1 MAKNATV
8 SSTKISSETVSKA
21 RISNTTTIN
30 ARFVESLT
38 ELLGPVLTVYL
49 NTLPPDASTQ
59 PLAKESEVW
68 IKHQAKEL
76 AKTLSEK
83 EQKRF
88 WRQVER
94 IEEFLAKHK
103 QQEKA
108 LVIVAG
114 PGAWQAVPLRTA
126 VENEIYWGPAAITQL
141 VWMLNENRPHCVVA
155 LDRKGARFFRYWTGE
170 LTKLAEHT
178 FAVDMSQWKEKDLGH
193 VSIDGMK
200 KARGSQR
207 DTYERRVDAQ
217 YKKMCRETAAEAR
230 KLCEKEKLEAI
241 FIVGSDRLTHPIEAE
256 FPKQFRERVVRI
268 KEDFGGLPLPE
279 LQQRL
284 GPTIAAWERQ
294 DEKEMVKHLLA
305 DERKAV
311 VGMDETLAQLQK
323 GKMRTL
329 VLARSVHG
337 DLHECIECGW
347 MDRSA
352 DPVCPVCGRERK
364 AVELRDM
371 LPKLARSNNTG
382 IEVVSGAAAE
392 QLAQAGGMGGWLRGR
407 TQAQLR

>member
-1 MAKNATV
+1 MANNATI
-8 SSTKISSETVSKA
+8 STA
-21 RISNTTTIN
+21 TTMN
-30 ARFVESLT
+30 AGFVESLT
-38 ELLGPVLTVYL
+38 ELSTPLLTVYM
-49 NTLPPDASTQ
+49 NTQPPDASAQ
-59 PLAKESEVW
+59 PLAKESVVW
-68 IKHQAKEL
+68 MKHQAKEL
-76 AKTLSEK
+76 AQTLTEK

-94 IEEFLAKHK
+94 VEEFLAEHK

-114 PGAWQAVPLRTA
+114 AGTWKAAPLRTA
-126 VENEIYWGPAAITQL
+126 VENEMHWGPAAVTQL

-170 LTKLAEHT
+170 LTKLAEHK
-178 FAVDMSQWKEKDLGH
+178 FSIDMSQWKEKDLGH
-193 VSIDGMK
+193 VSIEGMK
-200 KARGSQR
+200 KARGSQH

-217 YKKMCRETAAEAR
+217 YKKMCRETAAQAR
-230 KLCEKEKLEAI
+230 KLCEQEKLEAI
-241 FIVGSDRLTHPIEAE
+241 FVVGSDRLTRPIEAE
-256 FPKQFRERVVRI
+256 FPKQLRERVVRI
-268 KEDFGGLPLPE
+268 REDFGGLPLPE
-279 LQQRL
+279 LQERL
-284 GPTIAAWERQ
+284 APTIAAWERQ
-294 DEKEMVKHLLA
+294 DETEMVKHLLA

-371 LPKLARSNNTG
+371 LPELARSNNTG

-392 QLAQAGGMGGWLRGR
+392 QLTQAGGMGGWLRGR